1 MGPELQVG
9 MADDGGGR
17 SAGAVDPTGTR
28 RRQPLDE
35 FHLADGTHFDR
46 PVRAVHRARLE
57 EHRRT
62 DVVPAVDVGMQLVQ
76 EIPLVGQTLQ
86 PSIPKMVMGVTD
98 RELGFERW
106 FLG

>member
-9 MADDGGGR
+9 MADAGSGR
-17 SAGAVDPTGTR
+17 AAGAVDPTGAR

-57 EHRRT
+57 EHCRP
-62 DVVPAVDVGMQLVQ
+62 DVVSTVDVGMQLVKK
-76 EIPLVGQTLQ
+76 IALVEKNLQ
-86 PSIPKMVMGVTD
+86 PSVTKMVMRVTD
-98 RELGFERW
+98 RE
-106 FLG
+106 

>member
-1 MGPELQVG
+1 

-17 SAGAVDPTGTR
+17 STGAVDPTGTR

-35 FHLADGTHFDR
+35 FHLPDGTHFYWT
-46 PVRAVHRARLE
+46 VWAVHRACLE
-57 EHRRT
+57 EHRRP

-86 PSIPKMVMGVTD
+86 PSVPKMVMGVAD
-98 RELGFERW
+98 RELGFERG

>member
-1 MGPELQVG
+1 MSPEFQIG

-17 SAGAVDPTGTR
+17 AAGAVDPTGTR

-35 FHLADGTHFDR
+35 FHLPDGPHGHRT
-46 PVRAVHRARLE
+46 VRAVHRARLKE
-57 EHRRT
+57 YRRP
-62 DVVPAVDVGMQLVQ
+62 DVVPAGDVGMQLVK

-86 PSIPKMVMGVTD
+86 PSVPKMVMGVAD
-98 RELGFERW
+98 RELGFERR